1 MNPLLH
7 DLIVYSLATYYL
19 SITATK
25 LAGPFG
31 LAERARHLVYRR
43 RGFTPA
49 VMPGGAV
56 EWFRSPPRLAT
67 DAAPPVERLGDDW
80 VTEGVS
86 CPLCGSVY
94 ASAVVL
100 LLSRAGRVGPELV
113 LLLALAGAASFVYTL
128 GRTWD

>member
-1 MNPLLH
+1 MNPQATDLL
-7 DLIVYSLATYYL
+7 VYALATYYL
-19 SITATK
+19 AITATK

-31 LAERARHLVYRR
+31 LAERARHYVYRR
-43 RGFTPA
+43 RGFSPA
-49 VMPGGAV
+49 VMPGGDV
-56 EWFRSPPRLAT
+56 EWFRSPPRLGT

-94 ASAVVL
+94 AGALVL
-100 LLSRAGRVGPELV
+100 LLSGIPRVGPELV